1 MNVRRNVLLLAAGL
15 ICLSGMFQLAV
26 AVATTTLVLATG
38 IEGILGLGP
47 AIFLTASALAAGP
60 AGQAMDRYGRMPVI
74 RLGYVSGILGGV
86 VTAAGCAL
94 DSWPLVILGFGF
106 AGGASG
112 IVLLSRAAVAELFP
126 PARRA
131 RGMSLVLFG
140 IVFGAILGPLVFQP
154 MFAGKELELDTLVV
168 PWLAAG
174 GIMVLGL
181 ALTLFVHLEPPE
193 HAGDPGARPAAPL
206 RKIIRRPGVP
216 TALIAAVTSFAV
228 MVGVMNLSGYIAVDH
243 GHEQSDVFGIISA
256 HIVGMYGLVLV
267 VGDLVDRVGRH
278 RAIVAGL
285 SVMAASVLALTWFES
300 ILGMSTALFG
310 LGLGWNLSY
319 VAATTELVSL
329 TAVSERGRLVGFS
342 DLLSAGTGACL
353 ALLGGVTFTALGT
366 VGLSVGATV
375 LALVPALALLAY
387 RRSAPPALAPAP

>member
-1 MNVRRNVLLLAAGL
+1 
-15 ICLSGMFQLAV
+15 
-26 AVATTTLVLATG
+26 
-38 IEGILGLGP
+38 
-47 AIFLTASALAAGP
+47 
-60 AGQAMDRYGRMPVI
+60 MPVI

-94 DSWPLVILGFGF
+94 DSWILVILGFGF
-106 AGGASG
+106 AGGSSG

-126 PARRA
+126 PGRRA

-174 GIMVLGL
+174 AIMVVGF

-193 HAGDPGARPAAPL
+193 HAGDPAAAPAAPL
-206 RKIIRRPGVP
+206 REIIRRPGVP

-228 MVGVMNLSGYIAVDH
+228 MVGVMNLTGYIAVDH
-243 GHEQSDVFGIISA
+243 GHEQSDVFRIISA

-285 SVMAASVLALTWFES
+285 SVMAASVLALTWFDS

-375 LALVPALALLAY
+375 LALIPALALLAY

>member
-1 MNVRRNVLLLAAGL
+1 
-15 ICLSGMFQLAV
+15 
-26 AVATTTLVLATG
+26 
-38 IEGILGLGP
+38 
-47 AIFLTASALAAGP
+47 
-60 AGQAMDRYGRMPVI
+60 
-74 RLGYVSGILGGV
+74 
-86 VTAAGCAL
+86 
-94 DSWPLVILGFGF
+94 
-106 AGGASG
+106 
-112 IVLLSRAAVAELFP
+112 
-126 PARRA
+126 
-131 RGMSLVLFG
+131 
-140 IVFGAILGPLVFQP
+140 
-154 MFAGKELELDTLVV
+154 
-168 PWLAAG
+168 
-174 GIMVLGL
+174 
-181 ALTLFVHLEPPE
+181 
-193 HAGDPGARPAAPL
+193 
-206 RKIIRRPGVP
+206 
-216 TALIAAVTSFAV
+216 

-319 VAATTELVSL
+319 VAATTELISL